1 MTNIWYGLRSCILNV
16 SFAFVFCALWYY
28 LLCTLDKLTLIV
40 FNFFTTVE
48 ELSPG
53 DPKQPVPGEGVPG
66 QLELPGVCL
75 RRHSGS

>member
-1 MTNIWYGLRSCILNV
+1 MVTPVLRNISTSTNSRV
-16 SFAFVFCALWYY
+16 
-28 LLCTLDKLTLIV
+28 DK
-40 FNFFTTVE
+40 